1 MDQISPKQL
10 SYGALAGIL
19 AVYLIIIQ
27 GLGLALT
34 QGNAEYGIFPDTESL
49 LRAMT
54 IPVVVSV
61 LFVIAVVSVLRWWP
75 RIAHDEHPVRSWVWI
90 VPALMIAGAALGT
103 DYENL
108 GSIPSGLLVALA
120 GSSLLV
126 GMGEELTFRG
136 IAIQTL
142 RDHGL
147 SEARVGLWSSLIFGG
162 VHITNIITEGPQA
175 FGQVILVATS
185 GYFLYLT
192 YRVSGTIVVP
202 ILVHASWD
210 FALFSHNA
218 GNPDPQVYARQFLPT
233 LSLIVIMIVLVVRRH
248 KIEPEQSAAPITTQ

>member
-1 MDQISPKQL
+1 
-10 SYGALAGIL
+10 
-19 AVYLIIIQ
+19 
-27 GLGLALT
+27 LALT
-34 QGNAEYGIFPDTESL
+34 QGNSEYATFPDTESL

-54 IPVVVSV
+54 VPIGVSV

-75 RIAHDEHPVRSWVWI
+75 RIVHDDHPVRSWVWV

-108 GSIPSGLLVALA
+108 GNIPSSLLVALA

-126 GMGEELTFRG
+126 GIGEELMFRG
-136 IAIQTL
+136 VTVQTL
-142 RDHGL
+142 RGHGM
-147 SEARVGLWSSLIFGG
+147 SETRVGLWSSLIFGG

-175 FGQVILVATS
+175 FVQVILVAAS

-218 GNPDPQVYARQFLPT
+218 GNPDPQVYSRQFLPT
-233 LSLIVIMIVLVVRRH
+233 LSLIVIVIVLVVRRH
-248 KIEPEQSAAPITTQ
+248 KIEPEQIAASGTSPDV